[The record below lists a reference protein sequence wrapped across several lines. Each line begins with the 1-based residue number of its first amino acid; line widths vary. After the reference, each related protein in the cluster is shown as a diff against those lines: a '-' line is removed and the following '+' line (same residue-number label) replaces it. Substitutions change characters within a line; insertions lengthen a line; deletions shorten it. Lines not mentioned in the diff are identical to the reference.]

1 MYFGEKYL
9 SEYPTF
15 YLENYRDL
23 DTSDIQINE
32 QEFIDILNEK
42 MDMDEGFGSKLR
54 PIFVVLVFAD
64 SMFDKI
70 AEKFVK
76 EQEFWHAA
84 ISFGP
89 ALSNCYSFNF
99 AKDSTNAITGGLSF
113 ESIDF
118 YKKNCPNGDLQV
130 GAIFVDQAKFKKV
143 KEALDFYLRNKQKTK
158 YSWINLLYS
167 YLGKSTKDGLNF
179 NQVCSTF
186 VDSIL
191 KFASIDLNN
200 KHTNLVKPDDLKNT
214 NEKNYFKV
222 FSGKITSY
230 DAIEVKNRSEQLAN
244 KVSNNYFKKKKD

>member
-9 SEYPTF
+9 KEHEF
-15 YLENYRDL
+15 FEEDYRDF
-23 DTSDIQINE
+23 DTSDININE

-54 PIFVVLVFAD
+54 PIFVVLIFAD

-70 AEKFVK
+70 AGKFVK
-76 EQEFWHAA
+76 GQQYWHAA

-89 ALSNCYSFNF
+89 ALSSCYSFNF
-99 AKDSTNAITGGLSF
+99 AKDTTNTLGGLSF
-113 ESIDF
+113 ESIEF
-118 YKKNCPNGDLQV
+118 YKKNCPTGNMQV
-130 GAIFVDQAKFKKV
+130 GAIFVDPVRFKKV
-143 KEALDFYLRNKQKTK
+143 KEALNFYLKNKQKTT

-167 YLGKSTKDGLNF
+167 YLGKSTKNGLKF

-191 KFASIDLNN
+191 KYANIDLND
-200 KHTNLVKPDDLKNT
+200 KDTNLVKPDDLKNT

-222 FSGKITSY
+222 FDGNIINY
-230 DAIEVKNRSEQLAN
+230 DAEDVKEKTEKLAN
-244 KVSNNYFKKKKD
+244 RMSNNYFKKKKD